1 MLWQLAELSWLS
13 PFAANITDCYSHCCC
28 TAAMAIIHAIKSSCS
43 LGPSSLV
50 AALANK
56 RHLPPNTNT
65 LPLNMVTIAQ
75 TKWKPNFSVIYESTP
90 LLIIIFCKYI
100 SLVDVNSLSVPYSY
114 LIINT
119 ITPGYPHLTSKNEN
133 GGGGAGV
140 KEKYSNMQGG
150 SSLNFCSFK
159 GGGFQ
164 F

>member
-1 MLWQLAELSWLS
+1 MPEVCFGSWQNCHGYLLLLLILLIVTLIVAAQLLWQY
-13 PFAANITDCYSHCCC
+13 F
-28 TAAMAIIHAIKSSCS
+28 M
-43 LGPSSLV
+43 PSSLV

-90 LLIIIFCKYI
+90 LLIIIFCEYI
-100 SLVDVNSLSVPYSY
+100 SLVDVNILSVPYSY

-133 GGGGAGV
+133 RGGGV

-159 GGGFQ
+159 GGFQ